1 MHYGSN
7 LLGYLRPKIW
17 EIVPNDIKDPEAVKA
32 FQFAI
37 KKWLPKN
44 YSCRICKWYIL
55 YLH

>member
-7 LLGYLRPKIW
+7 LLGYLGPKIW

-55 YLH
+55 YLR